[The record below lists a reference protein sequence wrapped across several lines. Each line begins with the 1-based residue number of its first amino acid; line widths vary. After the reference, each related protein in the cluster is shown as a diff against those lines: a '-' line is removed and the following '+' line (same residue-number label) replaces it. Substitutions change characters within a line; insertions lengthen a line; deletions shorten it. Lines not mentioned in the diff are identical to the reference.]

1 VSSLRDAASAA
12 RAAGTLWLL
21 RTQALAALEHN
32 VFSISTHGGLKRM
45 CGIVGY
51 VGNRQASDVL
61 IGGLARL
68 EYRGYDS
75 AGVAVIENAQLSVVR
90 RVGKLVNLSGAIEAN
105 AVPGSIGI
113 GHTRWATHGKPSEA
127 NAHPH
132 TDCNGDIAVVHN
144 GIIENYA
151 ELREELAAAGHVL
164 RSETD
169 TETIA
174 HLIES
179 YYQGDLVDA
188 VAHALKQLRGSYAVA
203 ALHRS
208 DPTTIVAARQDS
220 PLIVGLGETENI
232 VASDIPAVLEY
243 TREVLTLRDGE
254 IAVVTPDSVTVR
266 DLEGNPVTP
275 EILRVE
281 WDLAAAEK
289 GGFEDFMLKEIFEQ
303 PKAIRETLRG
313 RMGDDGVI
321 QLSELDM
328 TPEQVARIARVF
340 ITACG
345 TSYHAGMVAKNLI
358 EGWARIPVEV
368 QVSSEFRYGDPIIDD
383 ETLVV
388 AITQSGETADTLA
401 GVREARE
408 RGANVIAI
416 TNVVGSRVTR
426 ESDGVIYTHAGPEIG
441 VAATK
446 TFTAQIAALYV
457 LALKLAQ
464 AKAALSEERID
475 ALWQELCTIPDIVEA
490 VLSEHDAVKRCAE
503 VYKDVYSSLFLG
515 RGIGVPIAMEGAL
528 KLKEISY
535 IHAEAYAAGEMKHG
549 PIALI
554 TPDVPVVVVATQ
566 GHTYEKVVSNIQEV
580 RARGAEVIAVATHGD
595 GDIGKQA
602 EHILY
607 VPRTSEALV
616 AIPATIPLQ
625 LLSYYIAKYRGCNV
639 DQPRNLAKSVTVE

>member
-1 VSSLRDAASAA
+1 
-12 RAAGTLWLL
+12 
-21 RTQALAALEHN
+21 
-32 VFSISTHGGLKRM
+32 M

-51 VGNRQASDVL
+51 VGPRQASDVL
-61 IGGLARL
+61 LRGLARL

-75 AGVAVIENAQLSVVR
+75 AGVAIIEDDTLSVVR
-90 RVGKLVNLSGAIEAN
+90 RVGKLVNLSN
-105 AVPGSIGI
+105 AVESSPVPGTIGI
-113 GHTRWATHGKPSEA
+113 GHTRWATHGKPSEE

-132 TDCNGDIAVVHN
+132 SDCTGRIAVVHN
-144 GIIENYA
+144 GIIENYS
-151 ELREELAAAGHVL
+151 ELREELAAAGHIL
-164 RSETD
+164 SSETD

-174 HLIES
+174 HLVES
-179 YYQGDLVDA
+179 YYEGDLTEA
-188 VAHALKQLRGSYAVA
+188 VRHALKLLHGSYAIAV
-203 ALHRS
+203 LHR
-208 DPTTIVAARQDS
+208 DEPQTIVAARQDS
-220 PLIVGLGETENI
+220 PLIIGLGEDENI

-243 TREVLTLRDGE
+243 TRKVLALRDGE
-254 IAVVTPDSVTVR
+254 VATVTPDSVGVTDVEGCEVVPEV
-266 DLEGNPVTP
+266 LE
-275 EILRVE
+275 VE
-281 WDLAAAEK
+281 WDLDAAEK
-289 GGFEDFMLKEIFEQ
+289 GGFDDFMLKEIFEQ

-321 QLSELDM
+321 QLSELAM
-328 TPEQVARIARVF
+328 TSAEVGAISRVF

-345 TSYHAGMVAKNLI
+345 TSYHAGIVAKNLI
-358 EGWARIPVEV
+358 EAWARIPVEV
-368 QVSSEFRYGDPIIDD
+368 QVSSEFRYGDPIVDD

-408 RGANVIAI
+408 RGARAISI

-446 TFTAQIAALYV
+446 TFSAQIAALYV

-464 AKAALSEERID
+464 CRASLPQGRIE
-475 ALWQELCTIPDIVEA
+475 ALWEEISAMPEIVES
-490 VLSEHDAVKRCAE
+490 VLSEVEHIKACAD
-503 VYKDVYSSLFLG
+503 VYKDVSSSLFLG
-515 RGIGVPIAMEGAL
+515 RGIGVPVAMEGAL

-554 TPDVPVVVVATQ
+554 TPEVPVVVVATQ
-566 GHTYEKVVSNIQEV
+566 GRTYEKVVSNIQEV

-595 GDIGKQA
+595 EDILRHA
-602 EHILY
+602 EHALY
-607 VPRTSEALV
+607 VPRTSELLS
-616 AIPATIPLQ
+616 AIPATVPLQ
-625 LLSYYIAKYRGCNV
+625 LLSYYIAKFRGCNV

>member
-1 VSSLRDAASAA
+1 
-12 RAAGTLWLL
+12 
-21 RTQALAALEHN
+21 
-32 VFSISTHGGLKRM
+32 M

-51 VGNRQASDVL
+51 IGSREASDVL
-61 IGGLARL
+61 LGGLARL

-75 AGVAVIENAQLSVVR
+75 AGVAIHKGTEVDVVR
-90 RVGKLVNLSGAIEAN
+90 RVGKLSNLVDAIDESPVHGAT
-105 AVPGSIGI
+105 GI
-113 GHTRWATHGKPSEA
+113 GHTRWATHGKPSEE

-132 TDCNGDIAVVHN
+132 IDCTEKIAVVHN
-144 GIIENYA
+144 GIIENYI
-151 ELREELAAAGHVL
+151 ELREELAAAGHIL

-169 TETIA
+169 TETVA
-174 HLIES
+174 HLVES
-179 YYQGDLVDA
+179 YYDGDLAEA
-188 VAHALKQLRGSYAVA
+188 VRKAIQRLDGSYALGVV
-203 ALHRS
+203 HS
-208 DPTTIVAARQDS
+208 DHPDTIIAARKDS
-220 PLIVGLGETENI
+220 PLIIGMGEGENI

-243 TREVLTLRDGE
+243 TREVLVLHDGQVATVTADGVRVVDPDGA
-254 IAVVTPDSVTVR
+254 AVTE
-266 DLEGNPVTP
+266 LETMH
-275 EILRVE
+275 VE
-281 WDLAAAEK
+281 WDLDAAEK
-289 GGFEDFMLKEIFEQ
+289 GGYEDFMLKEIFEQ

-313 RMGDDGVI
+313 RLGAGGEI

-328 TPEQVARIARVF
+328 APEEVASISRVF
-340 ITACG
+340 ILACG
-345 TSYHAGMVAKNLI
+345 TSYHAGLVAKGLI
-358 EGWARIPVEV
+358 EQWARMPVEV
-368 QVSSEFRYGDPIIDD
+368 EVSSEFRYSDPIVDD

-408 RGANVIAI
+408 RGAKVIAI

-464 AKAALSEERID
+464 AKGTLGTEQVESVWEELVRV
-475 ALWQELCTIPDIVEA
+475 PDIVEA
-490 VLSEHDAVKRCAE
+490 LLEELDDLQECAE
-503 VYKDVYSSLFLG
+503 AYKDAYSSLFLG
-515 RGIGVPIAMEGAL
+515 RGIGVPVAMEGAL

-554 TPDVPVVVVATQ
+554 TSEMPVVTVATQ

-580 RARGAEVIAVATHGD
+580 RARGGQIIAVATFGD
-595 GDIGKQA
+595 DDIRNHA
-602 EHILY
+602 EHVLY
-607 VPRTSEALV
+607 VPRTQEMLS

-625 LLSYYIAKYRGCNV
+625 LLSYYIAKLRGCNV